1 MTAVFRRGCQP
12 EHTLCRGAYL
22 CIIREKQLAQGV
34 LGDCNILRRPLSK
47 TPHRCL
53 HHIGNHHYA
62 VPVELTHLMLIVGV
76 AMLRQLPHLLH
87 GIVAL
92 VQGTA

>member
-1 MTAVFRRGCQP
+1 
-12 EHTLCRGAYL
+12 
-22 CIIREKQLAQGV
+22 
-34 LGDCNILRRPLSK
+34 
-47 TPHRCL
+47 
-53 HHIGNHHYA
+53 
-62 VPVELTHLMLIVGV
+62 MLIVGV